1 MIKNRRLLSSYFFV
15 TISISIVL
23 YIMGAFFL
31 IAFNARKISNDFK
44 EKIPITIYFKN
55 NAKKIE
61 TIQLQKKL
69 NLKSYTKYINY
80 ISKEKGAEILID
92 EIGENFLSF
101 YGSNPLLNSIDVFL
115 KFSFVNSSIFKEISQ
130 EFSEL
135 EFIDEISY
143 DAPLV
148 SLINDNLLKIKFWV
162 LVLASFFLIVSIIII
177 NGSIRLSIYSNRMTI
192 KTMQLVGATKSFIRR
207 PFISTHINLG
217 LIGSLIAIISLS
229 FSIYYIE
236 NLYQELNLISDIT
249 LIISL
254 FASILIFSILITS
267 ICTYFATQKFL
278 KLKIEQLY

>member
-1 MIKNRRLLSSYFFV
+1 
-15 TISISIVL
+15 
-23 YIMGAFFL
+23 MGAFFL

-55 NAKKIE
+55 SAKKIE
-61 TIQLQKKL
+61 TVQLQKKL
-69 NLKSYTKYINY
+69 NLKSYTKSIDY

-101 YGSNPLLNSIDVFL
+101 YGSNPLLNSIDIFL
-115 KFSFVNSSIFKEISQ
+115 KFNFVNSSIFKEISE

-254 FASILIFSILITS
+254 FASILIFSVLITS

>member
-1 MIKNRRLLSSYFFV
+1 
-15 TISISIVL
+15 
-23 YIMGAFFL
+23 MGAFFL

-55 NAKKIE
+55 SAKKIE
-61 TIQLQKKL
+61 TVQLQKKI
-69 NLKSYTKYINY
+69 NLKPYTKSIKYVT
-80 ISKEKGAEILID
+80 KEKGAEILID
-92 EIGENFLSF
+92 EIGENFLDF
-101 YGSNPLLNSIDVFL
+101 YGSNPLLNSIDIFL
-115 KFSFVNSSIFKEISQ
+115 NYNFVNTFVFEEISE
-130 EFSEL
+130 EFKSL

-143 DAPLV
+143 DAPLI

-192 KTMQLVGATKSFIRR
+192 KTMQLVGATKRFIRK
-207 PFISTHINLG
+207 PFINTHINLG
-217 LIGSLIAIISLS
+217 LIGSLIAIAMLAL
-229 FSIYYIE
+229 SIYYIE
-236 NLYQELNLISDIT
+236 DLYQGLNLVSDVT

-254 FASILIFSILITS
+254 FASILIFSIIITS

>member
-1 MIKNRRLLSSYFFV
+1 
-15 TISISIVL
+15 
-23 YIMGAFFL
+23 
-31 IAFNARKISNDFK
+31 
-44 EKIPITIYFKN
+44 
-55 NAKKIE
+55 
-61 TIQLQKKL
+61 
-69 NLKSYTKYINY
+69 LK
-80 ISKEKGAEILID
+80 
-92 EIGENFLSF
+92 
-101 YGSNPLLNSIDVFL
+101 IDVFL

-207 PFISTHINLG
+207 PFISTHIILG